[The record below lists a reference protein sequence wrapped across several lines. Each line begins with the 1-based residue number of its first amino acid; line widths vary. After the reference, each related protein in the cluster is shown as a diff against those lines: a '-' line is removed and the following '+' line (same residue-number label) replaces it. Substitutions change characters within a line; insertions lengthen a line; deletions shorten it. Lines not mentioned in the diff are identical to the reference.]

1 MSAGPSLHA
10 PIYGVSC
17 ERCGAM
23 MVRGPSDGRLCSD
36 CFQDEEHQR

>member
-1 MSAGPSLHA
+1 MSVRPPA

-17 ERCGAM
+17 ERCGDL

-36 CFQDEEHQR
+36 CARDDEVAR